1 MGVSIAKVMALCVC
15 VCVCG
20 LGERGADINNPL
32 EVVNT
37 RERWSRGCAQ
47 SGEHRQGLHA
57 GISVVVW
64 ELV

>member
-1 MGVSIAKVMALCVC
+1 MCVC
-15 VCVCG
+15 VWSAV
-20 LGERGADINNPL
+20 GERGTDTKNPL

-37 RERWSRGCAQ
+37 RERWPRGCAQ
-47 SGEHRQGLHA
+47 SGEHRQELHV

>member
-20 LGERGADINNPL
+20 LGEWGADTHNLL

-37 RERWSRGCAQ
+37 GG
-47 SGEHRQGLHA
+47 SGHE
-57 GISVVVW
+57 
-64 ELV
+64 